1 MYSRVE
7 TVNSILRFYQTV
19 IRHPYLNNATLIIP
33 PVNGWNSIKIEG
45 KNGAVLDLLC
55 HLPYLRPENAS
66 EELIIY
72 SETIPICYLE
82 NQDRLLFYPLPA
94 HCIYLARAESYLGTS
109 LILDTNEGTITEFC
123 QTGSHITIP
132 YEDYEALPKAEK
144 WKAHR
149 TTPIMELLDN
159 WTKRYEELV
168 WMLVPNPISQ
178 PVTGRFYSRAMSS
191 TEEELIQQRPLEP
204 WHIQDDRSDDDDREE
219 DELDREQFKAR
230 KRERK
235 HVADVYNTYLRHGWL
250 DHFDK
255 EGCKAE
261 LLELE
266 KRKDADE
273 MQQMAEANPDA
284 ALFD

>member
-1 MYSRVE
+1 MYSRDE
-7 TVNSILRFYQTV
+7 TVNYILRFYQTV

-33 PVNGWNSIKIEG
+33 PVIGWNSIEIEG
-45 KNGAVLDLLC
+45 KNEAVLDLLC

-66 EELIIY
+66 EEIIIH
-72 SETIPICYLE
+72 SETITICYFD

-94 HCIYLARAESYLGTS
+94 HCIYLARAKSYLGTY

-132 YEDYEALPKAEK
+132 YEDYGALPKAE
-144 WKAHR
+144 
-149 TTPIMELLDN
+149 MESPPYNTYHGIVRQLD
-159 WTKRYEELV
+159 KEIREISVDIKLIRHGQLELWQV
-168 WMLVPNPISQ
+168 
-178 PVTGRFYSRAMSS
+178 
-191 TEEELIQQRPLEP
+191 
-204 WHIQDDRSDDDDREE
+204 QDDKSDDDDEKE
-219 DELDREQFKAR
+219 DELDREQFKAM

-261 LLELE
+261 LLKLE